1 MKIISG
7 KITPKHQ
14 NYFGKFN
21 GLEIQFFI
29 ETKISIK
36 LFRWLCKKIWCIIL
50 AYITSSS
57 KIYSGLWEM
66 VFYICQINELWFL
79 SEMEIL

>member
-29 ETKISIK
+29 ETKINIK
-36 LFRWLCKKIWCIIL
+36 LFRWLCK
-50 AYITSSS
+50 
-57 KIYSGLWEM
+57 
-66 VFYICQINELWFL
+66 
-79 SEMEIL
+79 

>member
-21 GLEIQFFI
+21 GPEIQFFI
-29 ETKISIK
+29 ETKINIK
-36 LFRWLCKKIWCIIL
+36 LFRWLCKWIWCIIL
-50 AYITSSS
+50 AYITSAS